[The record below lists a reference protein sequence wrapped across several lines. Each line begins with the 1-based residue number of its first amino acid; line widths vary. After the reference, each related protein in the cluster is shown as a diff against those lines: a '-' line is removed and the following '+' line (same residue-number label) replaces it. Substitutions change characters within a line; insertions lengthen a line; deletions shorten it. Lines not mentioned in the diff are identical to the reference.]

1 MLSVVCTVFLQES
14 KLEKRKCYQEN
25 HKENTFIVFFFF
37 NLCIRGPTQLKPVLF
52 KGQLDFITDV
62 IGTSAY

>member
-25 HKENTFIVFFFF
+25 HKENTFIVFFFQSVHTWPHTAQT
-37 NLCIRGPTQLKPVLF
+37 RVVQG
-52 KGQLDFITDV
+52 
-62 IGTSAY
+62 SAGLYN